1 MPLSEFLAK
10 IVDWLR
16 AGYPHGVP
24 ESDYVPLLA
33 LLSRRLSREEV
44 REVAAALVEQGALP
58 AERAEAGVIITKL
71 TDEMPR
77 ESDLAR
83 VRAHLVAGG
92 WPVDDA
98 WPGTPA

>member
-24 ESDYVPLLA
+24 ESDYLPLLA
-33 LLSRRLSREEV
+33 LLSRRLSQEEV
-44 REVAAALVEQGALP
+44 RQVASALVDQGAIP
-58 AERAEAGVIITKL
+58 AERADAGVLITRL

-77 ESDLAR
+77 ESDLTR

-92 WPVDDA
+92 WPVDDT
-98 WPGTPA
+98 WPDAPA